1 MLDDKKD
8 GQENELAKI
17 PSSIGPYDIKEKINE
32 GGYSKIYLGISKY
45 TNEKVAI
52 KIIDKTLFIKNPED
66 LLLIRNEI
74 DILKLLK
81 HRNILTLYEVYE
93 SNQYFF
99 LITEHLSSELLNLIL
114 NKKRLNESDA
124 VKIFV
129 QLVDAL
135 QYIHKMQICHRDI
148 RVEHVLFDNNNVPK
162 IIDFGYSC
170 FYKKGKTLLEP
181 IGSLSYACPEII
193 QQKSYDPEMA
203 DVWSLGV
210 CLYVLLCGY
219 LPFSEEDDEKNN
231 RLIVSGKVDYPKEI
245 SNICKDLLKKMLE
258 ANPKKRF
265 NLLKI
270 SRHPWIKKSEDVK
283 IIGGCNIY
291 EMVYPVDERILK
303 ICSQYGLDPKKIE
316 EDLKSNKYNVNTGL
330 FKVIVK
336 KVWELKLSSI
346 SDFTSKSFVDYT
358 KDAKNKIQGGEA
370 KYSNYLQK
378 LEERNSKIQ
387 KTIFD
392 YKKKED
398 EVINK
403 LEEFKKDNEN
413 QKEKNKKIVTN
424 NKDDTSLLKSTKT
437 LISGNN
443 NANSKKNEK
452 EKKDQNP
459 VIQQFIEEYKQEN
472 SEFNTNKSNSL
483 YSYNSNGSNNQR
495 KNSPKLFKR
504 NINLDSLY
512 EEPHSKKGP
521 KLGGKNKFFPMAA
534 GRKSQMITLFRKP
547 PARLRRTSVSASQM
561 QLLMRKPKK
570 VEEENKMDEIVEEQK
585 DEESKSEDSNESK
598 SKKSEKEEKVE
609 KEKDKYSFDFDDDD
623 DEEGGEK
630 SDEELE
636 QLKKE
641 LENEVNSN
649 NNEEE
654 KKEEVKEEKKE
665 EEKEE
670 KNDDS
675 WSSHNKDEE
684 ENKNLPKGTKCF
696 IFDKEREK
704 KIENLIILNEDNNLY
719 ITQVDNLRKNRYKFF
734 STSPS
739 KIKKLNMKPKNENDF
754 EVIENIRTKKLTQNK
769 DKKENKNKNI
779 DNNNVNKKENEIKK
793 DEVNKEKDLSDKDK
807 NKENDNE
814 NKIEKDNDFNKKN
827 SKNINELK
835 NDKKEMKKAEPDKE
849 LDINNKTFKDK
860 KLKNIIVPKNSSED
874 NRKENKKEK
883 TKIPNIFNNNRN
895 LKENKRYS
903 NEEEEEEEE
912 EDEDE
917 DEKKNRKLTTINDL
931 ISFSP
936 NKTVNIKKGRNS
948 NLDSENRKEKENDKN
963 NSIRNN
969 NKYSQKKES
978 YKKNQNE
985 RKSNE
990 IYENEDK
997 SESIKSSTNNKMER
1011 KRSVLDSARKMKER
1025 EKELKN
1031 KKESNGENNIY
1042 SQYLYSRNRNIDLDK
1057 KIEKYLITLAN
1068 KPKQKNKNKKFQTI
1082 TQYKENRGKYNGGN
1096 ENIDGDYKKIINQ
1109 SKIPYLIKKN
1119 LENSNDNDED
1129 DDDDK
1134 DESSITETQNNS
1146 TKKKTKIIPKKL
1158 MNKEEKKTNNKKNI
1172 ISRNTDKK
1180 IKNENDSKTQK
1191 EQELYISRE
1200 NEIKIS
1206 GLTPTKDKSNNK
1218 DNNETKFKNNPLLN
1232 KIMNFNE
1239 ENEGDNNEEEEEE
1252 NKQEENNKKNNKIH
1266 KNASVGKITTM
1277 PKIRLN
1283 TKNIIEPKKQK
1294 LKTKQTSSKNN
1305 IITKKNNYKESPKKS
1320 SNKPYGNK
1328 ASNKSIDVIK
1338 KRNNNINKFINKNDK
1353 LLDRQKRLEIQKN
1366 KLKEELKKTDNIIIF
1381 LNKYNNNENNQNFED
1396 EDEHII
1402 DLQNNENLNK
1412 NISTIS
1418 SLEKDNKPKIK
1429 VKHKTKNTLKKESSL
1444 DNNKIIELNNNV
1456 ESIEQSTRNIDNSNK
1471 EKPII
1476 PDLKYN
1482 EVKNSKKFNKSQSS
1496 QLSTYR
1502 SLNTKAKEEPLK
1514 FISNYYMKK
1523 ENMNKDELENE
1534 YIDKNNNG
1542 LYEDSSNTKNYTV
1555 FDIIKE
1561 INITK
1566 SYNLKNNILENKL
1579 SKFKGKILNENMQ
1592 SSNSTNKDKSQRK
1605 NKMNTS
1611 NSTSRYKSKETF
1623 EFNRLQNNSNSY
1635 IFDYNNFNSS
1645 LSYSQLKTNKKDF
1658 TINKKN
1664 KNERNIMQSPIK
1676 KYMNNSRTKPKKCN
1690 STLGLEKIN
1699 RFNSGDIHL
1708 NNNKIHKNMT
1718 TSQSNY
1724 YFNGSPGPKKGLKKK
1739 LKNSSVGQLP
1749 VKKTYY
1755 FMK

>member
-1 MLDDKKD
+1 MLDDKND
-8 GQENELAKI
+8 GQENELTNI

-81 HRNILTLYEVYE
+81 HRNILTLYEIYE

-99 LITEHLSSELLNLIL
+99 LITEHLTSELLNLIL

-124 VKIFV
+124 LKIFV

-170 FYKKGKTLLEP
+170 FYKKGKPLLEP

-193 QQKSYDPEMA
+193 QQKSYDPELA

-245 SNICKDLLKKMLE
+245 GNVCKDLLKKMLE
-258 ANPKKRF
+258 VNPKKRY

-283 IIGGCNIY
+283 IIGGCNTY
-291 EMVYPVDERILK
+291 EMAYPVDERILK
-303 ICSQYGLDPKKIE
+303 IASQYGLDPKKIE
-316 EDLKSNKYNVNTGL
+316 EDLKSNKFNVNTGL

-346 SDFTSKSFVDYT
+346 SDFTSNSFVDYT
-358 KDAKNKIQGGEA
+358 KDAKNKIQGGES
-370 KYSNYLQK
+370 KYSNYLLK

-398 EVINK
+398 DVINK
-403 LEEFKKDNEN
+403 LEELKKDNEN
-413 QKEKNKKIVTN
+413 QKEKNKKEKVSN
-424 NKDDTSLLKSTKT
+424 NKDDTTLLISTKT
-437 LISGNN
+437 LISGNS

-452 EKKDQNP
+452 DKKDQNP
-459 VIQQFIEEYKQEN
+459 VIQQFIEEYKQEH
-472 SEFNTNKSNSL
+472 SEFNTNKSSSL
-483 YSYNSNGSNNQR
+483 YSYNSNGSNKQR

-504 NINLDSLY
+504 KINLDTLY
-512 EEPHSKKGP
+512 EEPQSKKGP

-534 GRKSQMITLFRKP
+534 AGRKSQMITLYRKP
-547 PARLRRTSVSASQM
+547 PARLRRTSVSNSQL

-598 SKKSEKEEKVE
+598 SKKSVKEEKAEKEE
-609 KEKDKYSFDFDDDD
+609 KEKDKYSFSFGDDDDD

-641 LENEVNSN
+641 LENEDKSNN

-654 KKEEVKEEKKE
+654 KKEEI
-665 EEKEE
+665 KEE

-684 ENKNLPKGTKCF
+684 KNQNLPKGTKLF

-704 KIENLIILNEDNNLY
+704 KIENLIILNDDDNLY
-719 ITQVDNLRKNRYKFF
+719 ITQIDNLRKNRYKFF
-734 STSPS
+734 STSS
-739 KIKKLNMKPKNENDF
+739 LKIRKLNMKPKNENDF
-754 EVIENIRTKKLTQNK
+754 EVIESIRTKNLTENK
-769 DKKENKNKNI
+769 AKNENENKNIEKN
-779 DNNNVNKKENEIKK
+779 DVNKKENEIKRN
-793 DEVNKEKDLSDKDK
+793 EVKKEKDLSEKDKDK
-807 NKENDNE
+807 ENE
-814 NKIEKDNDFNKKN
+814 NEIEKDNDIEIKKN
-827 SKNINELK
+827 NKNANELK
-835 NDKKEMKKAEPDKE
+835 NDKIEMKKKEPVKE
-849 LDINNKTFKDK
+849 LDVNDKTFKDK
-860 KLKNIIVPKNSSED
+860 KMKNIIVPKNTSED
-874 NRKENKKEK
+874 IRKENKKEK
-883 TKIPNIFNNNRN
+883 TKIPNVFNNNIN

-912 EDEDE
+912 EEN
-917 DEKKNRKLTTINDL
+917 EKQNRNLTTINDL
-931 ISFSP
+931 ISFKP
-936 NKTVNIKKGRNS
+936 NKTVNIKKDRNL
-948 NLDSENRKEKENDKN
+948 NLDSENKKEKENDIKD
-963 NSIRNN
+963 SLRNK

-978 YKKNQNE
+978 YKKSQNE
-985 RKSNE
+985 RKSND
-990 IYENEDK
+990 ILENEDK
-997 SESIKSSTNNKMER
+997 SESNESSANNKMEK
-1011 KRSVLDSARKMKER
+1011 KRSVLDSARKMKEK

-1031 KKESNGENNIY
+1031 KKESNGDNNIY
-1042 SQYLYSRNRNIDLDK
+1042 SQYFNSRNRNIDLDK

-1096 ENIDGDYKKIINQ
+1096 ENIDGDYNKIINQ

-1119 LENSNDNDED
+1119 LENSNDNDD
-1129 DDDDK
+1129 DDDDKDK

-1146 TKKKTKIIPKKL
+1146 SKKKTKIFPKKFI
-1158 MNKEEKKTNNKKNI
+1158 NKEEKKTNNKKNF
-1172 ISRNTDKK
+1172 ISRNADKK
-1180 IKNENDSKTQK
+1180 NKNENGAKTLK
-1191 EQELYISRE
+1191 EQDLYISRE

-1206 GLTPTKDKSNNK
+1206 GFTPPKDKSINK
-1218 DNNETKFKNNPLLN
+1218 DNNEIKFKNNPLLN

-1252 NKQEENNKKNNKIH
+1252 KKQEENNKKKNKIH
-1266 KNASVGKITTM
+1266 KNASVGKIATM

-1283 TKNIIEPKKQK
+1283 TNKNIIEPKKQK
-1294 LKTKQTSSKNN
+1294 QKLNTKQTTNKNI
-1305 IITKKNNYKESPKKS
+1305 IITKKINCKESPKKN
-1320 SNKPYGNK
+1320 SNKPYGHK

-1338 KRNNNINKFINKNDK
+1338 KRNNNINKYLNKNDK

-1381 LNKYNNNENNQNFED
+1381 LNKYNNNENNNQNFED
-1396 EDEHII
+1396 EGEHII

-1418 SLEKDNKPKIK
+1418 SLEKDMKPKIK
-1429 VKHKTKNTLKKESSL
+1429 VKTKSKNTIKKESSL
-1444 DNNKIIELNNNV
+1444 DNNKIMELNNNV
-1456 ESIEQSTRNIDNSNK
+1456 ESLEQSTRNIDNSHK

-1476 PDLKYN
+1476 PDLKYI
-1482 EVKNSKKFNKSQSS
+1482 EIKKSKKFNKSQSS
-1496 QLSTYR
+1496 QLSSYR

-1514 FISNYYMKK
+1514 FISNYYIKK

-1534 YIDKNNNG
+1534 YIDRNNNG
-1542 LYEDSSNTKNYTV
+1542 LYEDSSNMKNYTV

-1579 SKFKGKILNENMQ
+1579 SKFKGKILNDNMQ

-1605 NKMNTS
+1605 NLMNTS
-1611 NSTSRYKSKETF
+1611 NSTSRYKSKDTF
-1623 EFNRLQNNSNSY
+1623 EFNKLQNNSNSY
-1635 IFDYNNFNSS
+1635 IFDYNNFNSN
-1645 LSYSQLKTNKKDF
+1645 LSYSQSKINKKVF
-1658 TINKKN
+1658 LINKKN
-1664 KNERNIMQSPIK
+1664 KNERNILQSPIK
-1676 KYMNNSRTKPKKCN
+1676 KYMNSNKSKPKKCN

-1708 NNNKIHKNMT
+1708 SNNKIHKNMT
-1718 TSQSNY
+1718 TSQTN
-1724 YFNGSPGPKKGLKKK
+1724 YFNGSPKPKKGLKKK
-1739 LKNSSVGQLP
+1739 LKNSSVGILP